1 MFTIVITIPENIHK
15 IQKNVGIFDILR
27 FLIYGIINQSMPTRY
42 YIVIIAV
49 FFGHH
54 III

>member
-15 IQKNVGIFDILR
+15 IQKHFGIFDILH
-27 FLIYGIINQSMPTRY
+27 FVIYGIINQSMPTRY
-42 YIVIIAV
+42 YIVIAV